1 MMMEFLYTFQS
12 IWTVIVFIIFIGIIL
27 WAWSGKNKT
36 AFEEAA
42 RIPLEDDEVV
52 VTTNKKENSNG

>member
-1 MMMEFLYTFQS
+1 MEFLYTFQS
-12 IWTVIVFIIFIGIIL
+12 FWTVFVFIIFIGIIL
-27 WAWSGKNKT
+27 WAWSGKNKS

-52 VTTNKKENSNG
+52 VTTNNKENTNG